1 VSQID
6 LPTPRRVDAARNMAR
21 ILDAATAVLS
31 EDPAAGMSEVAE
43 RAGVGRATL
52 YRHFPSRD
60 ELFAAIRAR
69 ARREAVV
76 AVEECPIDEG
86 SAIECIQNVV
96 RVIIEQGDRYRFL
109 HREPKSPNSI
119 DTETRER
126 CAAVL
131 RAAIERGQRRGELS
145 RAIPAETG
153 ALAMRALMLAAIEE
167 LSNGRLTQLE
177 AEQLVSRIVIH
188 GLSPVARER
197 REGVPRERT
206 A

>member
-1 VSQID
+1 MSQIE
-6 LPTPRRVDAARNMAR
+6 LPTAKRVDAARNIAR

-52 YRHFPSRD
+52 YRHFPSRED
-60 ELFAAIRAR
+60 LFDAIRAR
-69 ARREAVV
+69 ARREAVE
-76 AVEECPIDEG
+76 AVEAVQIDQG
-86 SAIECIQNVV
+86 SAVECIERVV

-109 HREPKSPNSI
+109 HRDPKSPNSV
-119 DTETRER
+119 DRETRER
-126 CAAVL
+126 CDAVI

-145 RAIPAETG
+145 RVVPAASG

-167 LSNGRLTQLE
+167 LSNGRLTQAE

-188 GLSPVARER
+188 GLSPV
-197 REGVPRERT
+197 PRDRAT
-206 A
+206 

>member
-1 VSQID
+1 MSQIE
-6 LPTPRRVDAARNMAR
+6 LPTTPKRVDAARNIAR

-60 ELFAAIRAR
+60 ELFEAIRAR
-69 ARREAVV
+69 ARREAVD
-76 AVEECPIDEG
+76 AVEACPVDEG
-86 SAIECIQNVV
+86 SAVECIERIVC
-96 RVIIEQGDRYRFL
+96 VIIEQGDRYRFL

-119 DTETRER
+119 DIETRER

-145 RAIPAETG
+145 RAMPAAWG
-153 ALAMRALMLAAIEE
+153 ALALRALMLAAIEE
-167 LSNGRLTQLE
+167 MSNGRMTQRD
-177 AEQLVSRIVIH
+177 AEQLVSRMAIH
-188 GLSPVARER
+188 GLSPASREKGR
-197 REGVPRERT
+197 
-206 A
+206 